1 MGFNQSFTDVS
12 HRLKRP
18 SFHGPGL
25 KSKEGRLRGTLMGK
39 RVPWSM
45 EKIVAFVA
53 VELSSDALNLKW
65 YTWIIMDNWE
75 NIVETFNDYIYIVK
89 YSYHLKNG
97 THG

>member
-1 MGFNQSFTDVS
+1 M
-12 HRLKRP
+12 
-18 SFHGPGL
+18 
-25 KSKEGRLRGTLMGK
+25 RGTLMGK

-75 NIVETFNDYIYIVK
+75 NIVETFNDYI
-89 YSYHLKNG
+89 
-97 THG
+97 